1 MPHPLRTLAVR
12 WVKPVVPE
20 SAWQR
25 ARSLAAGRRSPAP
38 APATPAEQRR
48 RRLEAM
54 NLTELA
60 QEFRTDK
67 WGRHFYTPHYERHL
81 QHLRGEE
88 FTLLEI
94 GIGGYAREK
103 QGGRSLRMWKHF
115 FPRAQIVGL
124 DIEDKSFVEAP
135 RIRAYQGSQ
144 TDLQVLEQIIAEH
157 GRPQVVVDDGSHRP
171 EHIRETFRLL
181 FPLLA
186 DDGIYAIEDTQT
198 SYWPKWGGSEDR
210 HDHTTTMALV
220 KDLIDGLNYEEF
232 LDRDYEPS
240 YSDRHVVAVH
250 AYHNLVFIEK
260 GLNNEGGGPGPG
272 PKKPGDTARATA

>member
-25 ARSLAAGRRSPAP
+25 VRGLAGAATETSEAPAAALSPAE
-38 APATPAEQRR
+38 ARR
-48 RRLEAM
+48 RRLQAM

-81 QHLRGEE
+81 KHLRGEK

-94 GIGGYAREK
+94 GIGGYAREG

-135 RIRAYQGSQ
+135 RIKAYMGSQ
-144 TDLQVLEQIIAEH
+144 TDLEVLERIIAEN
-157 GRPQVVVDDGSHRP
+157 GRPQVVIDDGSHRP

-186 DDGIYAIEDTQT
+186 DDGIYCIEDTQT
-198 SYWPKWGGSEDR
+198 SYWPRWGGSTDR
-210 HDHTTTMALV
+210 QDPTTTMALV
-220 KDLIDGLNYEEF
+220 KDLLDGLNYEEF
-232 LDRDYEPS
+232 LDEDYEPS
-240 YSDRHVVAVH
+240 YADRHVIAIH
-250 AYHNLVFIEK
+250 AYHNLVILEK

-272 PKKPGDTARATA
+272 SRAAGSTS